1 MTIDFIRYDII
12 DECVNDA
19 ITILSLEHTPEDV
32 QILKSGDDAAVL
44 AYIDS
49 HVGLQSGV
57 TIDNGGDGGN
67 RIELND
73 KHGVPCGAVAWRTS
87 IEWEEDSEA

>member
-1 MTIDFIRYDII
+1 MSIQFIRYDTIGG
-12 DECVNDA
+12 DVNDA

-49 HVGLQSGV
+49 HVGLQAGV

-87 IEWEEDSEA
+87 LDWEEDSES